1 MKKKELKLAWHYL
14 TLIRAAQEDNNLD
27 ELSGLEFKLLAYI
40 GWRGDKAYIN
50 EIVEHPAFTP
60 YSFSTIK
67 RGIQKLHSL
76 DLIQSSANKS
86 LDSRINYLTTI

>member
-40 GWRGDKAYIN
+40 GW
-50 EIVEHPAFTP
+50 
-60 YSFSTIK
+60 
-67 RGIQKLHSL
+67 
-76 DLIQSSANKS
+76 
-86 LDSRINYLTTI
+86 